1 MTAQPKT
8 DWKPKI
14 KAVPREWIAK
24 AIAWRE
30 RNGLTRFQLARAIC
44 YAPETLYWM
53 ERGETPPGRAGKR
66 KPQPVK
72 PHVWVRYQ
80 RACQGL
86 DAELKGGGPF
96 RW

>member
-1 MTAQPKT
+1 MIKKEKP

-14 KAVPREWIAK
+14 KVVPEAWIAR

-30 RNGLTRFQLARAIC
+30 RNGLTRLQLARAIC
-44 YAPETLYWM
+44 YAPESIYWF
-53 ERGETPPGRAGKR
+53 ERGETPPGRSGKK

-72 PHVWVRYQ
+72 PQVWVRYQ

-86 DAELKGGGPF
+86 DAELKGGGTF
-96 RW
+96 KW